1 MANVRSVV
9 GVRVESVDLKTCH
22 SVDFLREEVSV
33 GCKSEGA
40 WAASDLPNVVVAV
53 LHSRAIAV
61 ATGRTTD
68 VVCVVAA
75 ADNGVHKAINEH
87 VVDDG

>member
-9 GVRVESVDLKTCH
+9 GMRVESVDLKACH

-53 LHSRAIAV
+53 LHSLAIAV
-61 ATGRTTD
+61 VTGPTSD

>member
-9 GVRVESVDLKTCH
+9 GMRVESVDLKACH

-33 GCKSEGA
+33 GCKSEQA

-53 LHSRAIAV
+53 LLSLAIAV
-61 ATGRTTD
+61 VTGPTSD

>member
-9 GVRVESVDLKTCH
+9 GVRVESVDLKACH

-53 LHSRAIAV
+53 LLSRAIV
-61 ATGRTTD
+61 VVTGPTD

>member
-1 MANVRSVV
+1 MANVRSVI
-9 GVRVESVDLKTCH
+9 GVRVESVDLKACH

-33 GCKSEGA
+33 GCKSEQA
-40 WAASDLPNVVVAV
+40 WAASDLPNVIVAV
-53 LHSRAIAV
+53 LHSCAIAV
-61 ATGRTTD
+61 VTGPTPD